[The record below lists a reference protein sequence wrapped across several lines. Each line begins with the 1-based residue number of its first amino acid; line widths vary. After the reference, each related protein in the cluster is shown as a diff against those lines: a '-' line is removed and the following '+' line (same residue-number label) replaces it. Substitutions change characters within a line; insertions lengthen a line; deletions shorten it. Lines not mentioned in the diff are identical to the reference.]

1 MIWRSLQTQS
11 RHSRNLRRSRRIW
24 REGSLGPA
32 QIAALLAL
40 AATVAGCE
48 SSSAEPAPSAPVP
61 VTVSQP
67 ISRDTVE
74 DVEFTGRTAAAETVD
89 VRARV
94 SGFID
99 KVDFVD
105 GSDVRAGQTLFQ
117 IDVRPFQA
125 ALEEAQAQ
133 MDGANAH
140 LKKAVA
146 ELARA
151 DSLMARKV
159 ITPQDYDQ
167 HVAAKAQAQAAV
179 EGSDASVKTAKLN
192 VEFATVKA
200 AISGQVGRALVTQGN
215 LVNADTTQL
224 TTIASV
230 DPIYVYFDPDERT
243 LLRLKQLVR
252 EGKAKLGPGDRIR
265 VFIGLSNESGFP
277 HEGLLDFANNT
288 VNPST
293 GTIQV
298 RGVFKNPKPPTGQ
311 RTLFPGLFAR
321 IRVPIGDPR
330 PTLLITDRAI
340 GTEQDQKFVYVVGP
354 EHKVVQRSVQV
365 GRLVDGMR
373 VIDEG
378 LKPDEWVIVNGLQR
392 VRPGVPVDPQQ
403 LKATEAP
410 ELKPR
415 Q

>member
-1 MIWRSLQTQS
+1 MISRSS
-11 RHSRNLRRSRRIW
+11 RDTRSGNARRSRGFW
-24 REGSLGPA
+24 SAGSFVPA
-32 QIAALLAL
+32 RIAALVAL
-40 AATVAGCE
+40 AAAAAGCE
-48 SSSAEPAPSAPVP
+48 TSSAEPAPSVPVP
-61 VTVSQP
+61 VRVSQP
-67 ISRDTVE
+67 ISRDIVE

-105 GSDVRAGQTLFQ
+105 GTEVRTGQTLFQ

-125 ALEEAQAQ
+125 ALEQAQAQ
-133 MDGANAH
+133 LDGANAQ

-151 DSLMARKV
+151 DSLIARKV

-167 HVAAKAQAQAAV
+167 QVAAKAQAQASV
-179 EGSDASVKTAKLN
+179 EGSEASVKTAKLN

-224 TTIASV
+224 TTIAAV

-252 EGKAKLGPGDRIR
+252 EGKAKLGPGDKIR
-265 VFIGLSNESGFP
+265 VFIGLSNETGFP
-277 HEGLLDFANNT
+277 HEGLLDFADNT

-298 RGVFKNPKPPTGQ
+298 RGVFQNPKPSAGQ

-321 IRVPIGDPR
+321 VRVPIGDPR

-354 EHKVVQRSVQV
+354 DRKVVQRSVQV

-378 LKPDEWVIVNGLQR
+378 LKPNNSR
-392 VRPGVPVDPQQ
+392 SAMRPARWFPW
-403 LKATEAP
+403 AP
-410 ELKPR
+410 SPMCAIPAAR
-415 Q
+415 

>member
-1 MIWRSLQTQS
+1 MNAPRSNRFS
-11 RHSRNLRRSRRIW
+11 
-24 REGSLGPA
+24 REGLLRPA
-32 QIAALLAL
+32 PIAAVLAL
-40 AATVAGCE
+40 AALAVGCE
-48 SSSAEPAPSAPVP
+48 SSSADTAPSTAPAP

-67 ISRDTVE
+67 IVRNIVD

-105 GSDVRAGQTLFQ
+105 GSEVQAGQILFQ

-125 ALEEAQAQ
+125 ALEQAQAQ
-133 MDGANAH
+133 LDGANAQ

-146 ELARA
+146 ELSRA
-151 DSLMARKV
+151 DSLIARKV

-167 HVAAKAQAQAAV
+167 QVAAKAQAQASV
-179 EGSDASVKTAKLN
+179 EGYEAGVTTAKLN

-200 AISGQVGRALVTQGN
+200 AISGQIGRALVTRGN

-243 LLRLKQLVR
+243 LLRLKEMVR
-252 EGKAKLGPGDRIR
+252 QGKAKLGPGDRIP
-265 VFIGLSNESGFP
+265 VFVGLSDESGYP
-277 HEGLLDFANNT
+277 HEGLIDFSNNT

-298 RGVFKNPKPPTGQ
+298 RGVFKNPKPPAGQ
-311 RTLFPGLFAR
+311 RALFPGLFAR
-321 IRVPIGDPR
+321 VRIPVGDPR
-330 PTLLITDRAI
+330 PALLITDRAI
-340 GTEQDQKFVYVVGP
+340 GTEQDQKFVYVVDA
-354 EHKVVQRSVQV
+354 EHKVVFRSVQI

-373 VIDEG
+373 VIEEG
-378 LKPDEWVIVNGLQR
+378 LKPDDWVIVNGLQR
-392 VRPGVPVDPQQ
+392 VRPGAIVDPQQ

-410 ELKPR
+410 EPTTR